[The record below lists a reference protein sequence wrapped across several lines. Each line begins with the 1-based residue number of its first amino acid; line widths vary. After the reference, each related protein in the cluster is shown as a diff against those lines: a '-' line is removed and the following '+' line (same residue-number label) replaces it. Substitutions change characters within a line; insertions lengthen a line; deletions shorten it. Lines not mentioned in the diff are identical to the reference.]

1 METCLFYFLNF
12 SWKRGKRAWLQTGKS
27 LSHFECAQLMSVWC
41 AMASQCSFQVRWP
54 FHVWMWAL
62 LLLILCVRTSHAG
75 GVCVCAR
82 FMTYL
87 LLFFFFVPFLTSPKS
102 GFPATFYHHHWPSA
116 VESLGRK
123 CSTSTSAARGIRFF
137 WCQLKKQGLS
147 GWGGGEQPRYLS
159 LSLSGSLLHSTPFI
173 ATPTGPALRRSLPAF
188 YRTADVTRLPVLC
201 LFSPSTTVLPLYSWL
216 MVPLCILLPFLWSVS
231 FLPCLPFPAL
241 VVFTCTWASTL
252 GRQWS
257 RASMLQKKHKP
268 LTVYQFALERL

>member
-1 METCLFYFLNF
+1 MCSVNVCMVCHGQSVQFPSQVALSRVDVGTT
-12 SWKRGKRAWLQTGKS
+12 SAPS
-27 LSHFECAQLMSVWC
+27 LCAHIS
-41 AMASQCSFQVRWP
+41 RW
-54 FHVWMWAL
+54 WGM
-62 LLLILCVRTSHAG
+62 CVRKVYDIFTS
-75 GVCVCAR
+75 
-82 FMTYL
+82 
-87 LLFFFFVPFLTSPKS
+87 FFFFVPFLTSPKS

-147 GWGGGEQPRYLS
+147 GWGGGEQSRYLSLS

-257 RASMLQKKHKP
+257 RASMLQKKLKP

>member
-1 METCLFYFLNF
+1 
-12 SWKRGKRAWLQTGKS
+12 
-27 LSHFECAQLMSVWC
+27 MSVWC

-87 LLFFFFVPFLTSPKS
+87 LLFFFVPFLTSPKS

-147 GWGGGEQPRYLS
+147 GWGGGEQLRYLS
-159 LSLSGSLLHSTPFI
+159 LSLPIRLSPSFDTLHCHPHGSRTSSFPSCLLPHCRCHSSSCPLFI
-173 ATPTGPALRRSLPAF
+173 FSFYNSVAAVLLANGPSVHFAPLPLVGFLPSLPS
-188 YRTADVTRLPVLC
+188 
-201 LFSPSTTVLPLYSWL
+201 FSCTCGFHLYL
-216 MVPLCILLPFLWSVS
+216 S
-231 FLPCLPFPAL
+231 FHP
-241 VVFTCTWASTL
+241 
-252 GRQWS
+252 G
-257 RASMLQKKHKP
+257 
-268 LTVYQFALERL
+268 

>member
-1 METCLFYFLNF
+1 MCSVNVCMVCHGQSVQFPSQVALSRVDVGTTSAPSLCAHISRWWGMCVRKVYDIFTSFFFRPLSYFTKVRFPCYFLPSPLTIGGGV
-12 SWKRGKRAWLQTGKS
+12 SWAEMLHQHVCCSRHSFL
-27 LSHFECAQLMSVWC
+27 LMSVEETGVEWMGWRGTV
-41 AMASQCSFQVRWP
+41 ALSF
-54 FHVWMWAL
+54 
-62 LLLILCVRTSHAG
+62 S
-75 GVCVCAR
+75 
-82 FMTYL
+82 
-87 LLFFFFVPFLTSPKS
+87 
-102 GFPATFYHHHWPSA
+102 
-116 VESLGRK
+116 
-123 CSTSTSAARGIRFF
+123 
-137 WCQLKKQGLS
+137 
-147 GWGGGEQPRYLS
+147 LS